1 MHFKLKES
9 SVILKKQNK
18 AIPGGNIGGRKISV
32 DTKLKLHELNR
43 ISAIHHQPRAQNMS
57 FNGVAMI

>member
-43 ISAIHHQPRAQNMS
+43 ISAIHH
-57 FNGVAMI
+57 